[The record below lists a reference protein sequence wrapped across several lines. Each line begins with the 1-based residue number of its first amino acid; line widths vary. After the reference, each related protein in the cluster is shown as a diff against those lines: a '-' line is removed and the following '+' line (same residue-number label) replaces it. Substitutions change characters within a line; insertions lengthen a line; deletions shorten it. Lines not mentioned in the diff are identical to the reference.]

1 MFVEPNP
8 DVIAAN
14 PGGANDPLGESVLDP
29 ANPWLRVFS
38 PADIRVVIGRHQDP
52 AREVHLAHARTDRI
66 PVHRRAS
73 GGGAVVLAPGMVVI
87 AVRLRP
93 GPVPGRPDPAPSSAI
108 SGGWPGLVNHAI
120 AAAIHDVT
128 GIAPTVRGLGD
139 LAINDG
145 GAERKILG
153 SSLRQTAR
161 LVAYLG
167 VLLVDDATALMDRLL
182 ASPSR
187 EPDYRGG
194 RDHGRFC
201 THLSRLGATV
211 PLVVG
216 ALEQPLARD
225 LDPWAAR

>member
-1 MFVEPNP
+1 MFTEPNP
-8 DVIAAN
+8 DLIAEN
-14 PGGANDPLGESVLDP
+14 PGGPDDPLGESVLDP
-29 ANPWLRVFS
+29 AQPWLRVFA
-38 PADIRVVIGRHQDP
+38 PRDVRVVIGRHQDP
-52 AREVHLAHARTDRI
+52 AREVHLDHARADGV

-73 GGGAVVLAPGMVVI
+73 GGGAVVLAPGMVVV

-93 GPVPGRPDPAPSSAI
+93 GPVPGRPDPAPPFAI
-108 SGGWPGLVNHAI
+108 SGGWPGLVNHVI
-120 AAAIHDVT
+120 SAAISDVT

-139 LAINDG
+139 LAISDG
-145 GAERKILG
+145 GGERKILG

-167 VLLVDDATALMDRLL
+167 VLLIDDATALMDRLL

-211 PLVVG
+211 PAVVD
-216 ALEQPLARD
+216 ALEQHLARD
-225 LDPWAAR
+225 LDPWAAH